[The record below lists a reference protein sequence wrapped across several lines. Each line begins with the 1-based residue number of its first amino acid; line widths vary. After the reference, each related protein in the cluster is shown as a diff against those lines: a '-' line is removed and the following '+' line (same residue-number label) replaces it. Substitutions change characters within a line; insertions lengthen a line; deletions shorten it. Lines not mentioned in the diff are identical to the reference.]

1 MNKNKEILLIFL
13 LILLCF
19 TLFFLHL
26 GARPPWDTDEG
37 MHASTS
43 KDMVL
48 SGDWITP
55 TFNGEN
61 FYDKPVLH
69 NWFVSLS
76 FLIFGFTEFAARFPA
91 AILGLGGVLLTYLV
105 GRKMFGPMAGFLSGA
120 VLVTNVEYTLLSR
133 SVIHDISLAFF
144 MTLALFLFYMGWVDD
159 KNRRKYFL
167 TFYASIGFTVLAKG
181 PVGVLLPALII
192 GFFLLLKKRLNFWR
206 EMEIGWGILLF
217 LGVAAPWYI
226 LISLRNQDY
235 GGYFFIQ
242 NNVMRF
248 LSVKAR
254 HHQPFYYYFLAL
266 LGGFFPWSSF
276 LPLSLFQAFQGE
288 LKKMKEGPLFLIL
301 WFLVIFIFFTLA
313 SSKLSTYILPLYPAA
328 ALLVGSLWVD
338 WMKAPNPGLQKGFLS
353 CFIPLIV
360 ILPLALLYL
369 WIGPPTYYATKFGID
384 FLGHTYLA
392 FWVAG
397 GGALSFYLAFRKD
410 LQASF
415 LVLAGTVVSVM
426 VFFELAIVP
435 LINPYF
441 TTKELA
447 QRLDQMVPPGEKLVF
462 VNSVKDTALF
472 YTLRGARILRTP
484 KETIDFLGSDQK
496 VYCVVNKSLYN
507 DLDIVRKMSYIIDE
521 EGGKLIISNRK

>member
-91 AILGLGGVLLTYLV
+91 AILGLGGVILTYLL

-206 EMEIGWGILLF
+206 EMEIGLGILLF
-217 LGVAAPWYI
+217 R
-226 LISLRNQDY
+226 S
-235 GGYFFIQ
+235 
-242 NNVMRF
+242 
-248 LSVKAR
+248 LSV
-254 HHQPFYYYFLAL
+254 Q
-266 LGGFFPWSSF
+266 
-276 LPLSLFQAFQGE
+276 
-288 LKKMKEGPLFLIL
+288 
-301 WFLVIFIFFTLA
+301 
-313 SSKLSTYILPLYPAA
+313 
-328 ALLVGSLWVD
+328 
-338 WMKAPNPGLQKGFLS
+338 
-353 CFIPLIV
+353 
-360 ILPLALLYL
+360 
-369 WIGPPTYYATKFGID
+369 
-384 FLGHTYLA
+384 
-392 FWVAG
+392 
-397 GGALSFYLAFRKD
+397 
-410 LQASF
+410 
-415 LVLAGTVVSVM
+415 
-426 VFFELAIVP
+426 
-435 LINPYF
+435 
-441 TTKELA
+441 
-447 QRLDQMVPPGEKLVF
+447 
-462 VNSVKDTALF
+462 
-472 YTLRGARILRTP
+472 
-484 KETIDFLGSDQK
+484 
-496 VYCVVNKSLYN
+496 
-507 DLDIVRKMSYIIDE
+507 
-521 EGGKLIISNRK
+521 